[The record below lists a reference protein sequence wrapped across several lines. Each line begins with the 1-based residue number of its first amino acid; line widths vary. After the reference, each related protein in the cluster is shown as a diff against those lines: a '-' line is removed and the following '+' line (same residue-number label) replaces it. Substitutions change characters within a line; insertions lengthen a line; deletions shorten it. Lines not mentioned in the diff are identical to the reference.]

1 MVILAVNP
9 QKLVLV
15 TFCSVYLY
23 LIVRR
28 SHRALAVWIGIL
40 FLLIL
45 GVIGLDDAIG
55 YINWNVIGIFAGTLV
70 VAEMFIYSKVPV
82 LLSDL
87 LIERSKTVGVA
98 ALWVCA
104 ISGFMSA
111 FLENVATVLIVAPI
125 ALEFSRRLKVSP
137 VPFLI
142 GLAISSNLQGTATLI
157 GDPPSMILAGFEKM
171 GFNDFFFFQGK
182 PGIFFAVELGAIS
195 SFAVLYLFFRR
206 FHQPVGKI
214 TVEKPESWVPTAI
227 LLSMIFALALSSR
240 FDPEFRYLGGVVCL
254 VSGFLGL
261 VWQTVVDRRRGMELI
276 RRYDWET
283 TFFLAGIFVLVG
295 ALSEVG
301 LINDLA
307 RKIGSITGPD
317 PFLNYT
323 LIVWFSVVVSAFIDN
338 VPYITAM
345 LPVMD
350 ILGNS
355 LNISPYLLA
364 YGLLIGSCLGGNI
377 TSIGASANIVSVG
390 ILRREG
396 HPVSFWGFAK
406 IGLPFTIAATSAGY
420 LFLLLVWS

>member
-1 MVILAVNP
+1 
-9 QKLVLV
+9 
-15 TFCSVYLY
+15 
-23 LIVRR
+23 
-28 SHRALAVWIGIL
+28 
-40 FLLIL
+40 
-45 GVIGLDDAIG
+45 
-55 YINWNVIGIFAGTLV
+55 
-70 VAEMFIYSKVPV
+70 
-82 LLSDL
+82 
-87 LIERSKTVGVA
+87 
-98 ALWVCA
+98 
-104 ISGFMSA
+104 
-111 FLENVATVLIVAPI
+111 
-125 ALEFSRRLKVSP
+125 
-137 VPFLI
+137 
-142 GLAISSNLQGTATLI
+142 
-157 GDPPSMILAGFEKM
+157 
-171 GFNDFFFFQGK
+171 
-182 PGIFFAVELGAIS
+182 
-195 SFAVLYLFFRR
+195 
-206 FHQPVGKI
+206 
-214 TVEKPESWVPTAI
+214 
-227 LLSMIFALALSSR
+227 
-240 FDPEFRYLGGVVCL
+240 
-254 VSGFLGL
+254 
-261 VWQTVVDRRRGMELI
+261 MELI